1 MEYVKLSD
9 VCDVRDGTH
18 DSPKYVANG
27 YPLVTSKNIIDG
39 KLDLSVVNYLSKDDY
54 DKINE
59 RSKVDSGDIIMPMI
73 GTIGNPFLVDDFSDF
88 AIKNV
93 ALIKFPKKDVINR
106 FVLYFF
112 KSSAFERYITKNN
125 KGGTQKFLSLGDI
138 RNVPI
143 PKFCFEKQTEIVNNL
158 DKLFTIIGKRKE
170 ELFILDT
177 LIKARFVE
185 MFGNPE
191 MNPYGWQKINI
202 SNIVQGKVSNG
213 YFAKRDEYVE
223 DGNAAILGV
232 AYIVNRMYSGI
243 EGLPRTN
250 VTLADIQ
257 KYKVRYGDMLFCRS
271 SLVAEGIGK
280 ASIVPENVPDN
291 TLFECHVIR
300 LPLDMDKCVPE
311 FMQVLSTTD
320 YFRKQMI
327 AQSKTA
333 TMTTIGQD
341 GIKKAN
347 IILPPIEKQREFY
360 SFVKQI
366 DKSKVAIQKSLAETQ
381 LLFDKLMQDYF
392 G

>member
-1 MEYVKLSD
+1 MQIKICRDGMEYVKLSD

-112 KSSAFERYITKNN
+112 KSLAFERYIAKNN

-185 MFGNPE
+185 MFGNLREGECKGIKLGELCNTVSGGTPSTKFAE
-191 MNPYGWQKINI
+191 YYEGDIPWITTTSLGPNHIDGTTAKAFITKKAIDNSATKLIPAGNILFGTRVGVGKSSLNDVDICTNQDIVAIVGIDENRFNKLFIKYVLDFYQPYYNSIKKG
-202 SNIVQGKVSNG
+202 
-213 YFAKRDEYVE
+213 AT
-223 DGNAAILGV
+223 ILG
-232 AYIVNRMYSGI
+232 ITSDDLKN
-243 EGLPRTN
+243 T
-250 VTLADIQ
+250 
-257 KYKVRYGDMLFCRS
+257 
-271 SLVAEGIGK
+271 
-280 ASIVPENVPDN
+280 IVPDVSLCKQNA
-291 TLFECHVIR
+291 FE
-300 LPLDMDKCVPE
+300 
-311 FMQVLSTTD
+311 T
-320 YFRKQMI
+320 
-327 AQSKTA
+327 
-333 TMTTIGQD
+333 
-341 GIKKAN
+341 
-347 IILPPIEKQREFY
+347 
-360 SFVKQI
+360 FVEQI
-366 DKSKVAIQKSLAETQ
+366 DKSKFSGMKGNA
-381 LLFDKLMQDYF
+381 LFM
-392 G
+392 

>member
-1 MEYVKLSD
+1 MQIKICRDGMEYVKLSD

-112 KSSAFERYITKNN
+112 KSLAFERYIAKNN

-185 MFGNPE
+185 MFGNLREGECKGIKLGELCNTVSGGTPSTKFAE
-191 MNPYGWQKINI
+191 YYEGDIPWITTTSLGPNHIDGTTAKAFITKKAIDNSATKLIPAGNRFNKLFIKYVLDFYQPYYNSIKKG
-202 SNIVQGKVSNG
+202 
-213 YFAKRDEYVE
+213 AT
-223 DGNAAILGV
+223 ILG
-232 AYIVNRMYSGI
+232 ITSDDLKN
-243 EGLPRTN
+243 T
-250 VTLADIQ
+250 
-257 KYKVRYGDMLFCRS
+257 
-271 SLVAEGIGK
+271 
-280 ASIVPENVPDN
+280 IVPDVSLCKQNA
-291 TLFECHVIR
+291 FE
-300 LPLDMDKCVPE
+300 
-311 FMQVLSTTD
+311 T
-320 YFRKQMI
+320 
-327 AQSKTA
+327 
-333 TMTTIGQD
+333 
-341 GIKKAN
+341 
-347 IILPPIEKQREFY
+347 
-360 SFVKQI
+360 FVEQI
-366 DKSKVAIQKSLAETQ
+366 DKSKFSGMKGNA
-381 LLFDKLMQDYF
+381 LFM
-392 G
+392 